1 MIGIE
6 TQEQTIYIESW
17 TLIDF
22 ALALEEA
29 FYDGYEVSDKNEYAP
44 IQIGG
49 CYACT
54 LVKTSLHDDPPLA
67 NAMVVKPT
75 FLESFKE
82 AVKGGVT
89 SDEVVATV
97 QADGETVVV
106 NPIVEEDIIIPQLQS
121 CVVQQDEV
129 QSETQQETS
138 IDVAEETTTE
148 TVVKPR
154 GRKPSQK

>member
-1 MIGIE
+1 MENIE

-29 FYDGYEVSDKNEYAP
+29 FYEGYEVSDKNEYAP

-54 LVKTSLHDDPPLA
+54 LVKVQLEPEPPLKED
-67 NAMVVKPT
+67 VV
-75 FLESFKE
+75 
-82 AVKGGVT
+82 
-89 SDEVVATV
+89 
-97 QADGETVVV
+97 
-106 NPIVEEDIIIPQLQS
+106 IPQLQP
-121 CVVQQDEV
+121 CVVQQDEI

-138 IDVAEETTTE
+138 TESVA
-148 TVVKPR
+148 KPR